1 MNNIFKIK
9 LKKIIL
15 LLKNKKISNFEL
27 VEQCF
32 LNLKKNNKFY
42 LELYEKE
49 SFKYALKLDNSK
61 KLSFSLPIT
70 LKDIYTI
77 KNKFCSCNSNI
88 LKNELFN
95 YNSKIV
101 KILKKNKIN
110 IIGKVILEEFCVGET
125 GTNNCNLFN
134 PYKKKY
140 FIGGSSNGCSLSL
153 NYNFN
158 NISIGSDTGGSIRTP
173 ASFCNLI
180 GFKPSY
186 GKISREGM
194 IPYSSYLDTCS
205 IMSNY
210 VEDCKIIFNLLNKNN
225 FDLSSNNKKIFFNIK
240 SKFISILYIEEIY
253 NDYEIKNI
261 FEKIIKNFEEMNF
274 KIIFINLKNIN
285 LFLEF
290 YEFISSKDF
299 YSNTSKYDGIKFKKK
314 KYYKNINDL
323 VKINRNFLNICKNKI
338 LIGANYF
345 FLNNNFNLNI
355 LYKKFSKFF
364 ELSNLILLPTN
375 IIKNLKIKN
384 KFSNYFDYLTIIS
397 NLLKLPSINLSLGF
411 INHLSLGFQLIGE
424 YNYDEYLLNI
434 ANLYE
439 KRYLNKYV
447 L

>member
-27 VEQCF
+27 IKQCF
-32 LNLKKNNKFY
+32 FNLKNNNKFY
-42 LELYEKE
+42 TELYEKE

-61 KLSFSLPIT
+61 KKEISLPIT

-77 KNKFCSCNSNI
+77 KNKFCKCNSNI
-88 LKNELFN
+88 LNNKLFN
-95 YNSKIV
+95 YDSKIV
-101 KILKKNKIN
+101 KIFKKNKIN

-125 GTNNCNLFN
+125 GKNNFNLSNLF
-134 PYKKKY
+134 KKKY
-140 FIGGSSNGCSLSL
+140 FIGGSSNGSSLSL

-173 ASFCNLI
+173 AAFCNLV

-194 IPYSSYLDTCS
+194 IPYSTYLDTCS

-240 SKFISILYIEEIY
+240 SKYISILYIEEMY
-253 NDYEIKNI
+253 VDYEIKFI

-285 LFLEF
+285 FFLNF
-290 YEFISSKDF
+290 YDFKSSKDF

-323 VKINRNFLNICKNKI
+323 IKTNRIFLNNCKNKI
-338 LIGANYF
+338 LLGSNYF
-345 FLNNNFNLNI
+345 FLNNDLNINI
-355 LYKKFSKFF
+355 LYKDFLKIF
-364 ELSNLILLPTN
+364 EFSNLILLPTN
-375 IIKNLKIKN
+375 IIKNLKIIN
-384 KFSNYFDYLTIIS
+384 KFSSYFDYLTIIS

-411 INHLSLGFQLIGE
+411 INHLPLGFQLISE
-424 YNYDEYLLNI
+424 YNNDNYLLNI
-434 ANLYE
+434 AILYE
-439 KRYLNKYV
+439 KKFLNKYV